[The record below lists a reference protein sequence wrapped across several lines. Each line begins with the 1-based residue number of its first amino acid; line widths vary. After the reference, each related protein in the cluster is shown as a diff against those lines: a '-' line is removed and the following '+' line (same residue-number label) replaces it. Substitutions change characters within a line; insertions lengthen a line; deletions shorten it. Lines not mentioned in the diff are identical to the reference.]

1 MENNCL
7 NCNHPIL
14 ENFCSHCGQKKY
26 KRIDRKYVI
35 DEAQYLMVHTNK
47 GFFYSLKKIIQN
59 PGKTARE
66 FIDGNRV
73 NHYKPI
79 LLAFLLSGIAAF
91 LSFKVLGFNEI
102 MQDYYT
108 QQKLSY
114 TPLTNLMSFVSSYS
128 AAIMVFLIP
137 VISVFTKL
145 LFRKWGQNYY
155 EHVIMNAFF
164 QCYYTIITVVLL
176 YPLLYFFRH
185 DSSVFAYLI
194 GISMFAIPFIMVWFY
209 KGFYHERSLRDIILK
224 VLLFALIGF
233 VGYVITVFAIIIG
246 IVIIQGPEALLQFQ
260 QPK

>member
-35 DEAQYLMVHTNK
+35 DEAQYLLVHTNK
-47 GFFYSLKKIIQN
+47 GFFYSVKKIIQN

-79 LLAFLLSGIAAF
+79 LLAFLLSGISAF
-91 LSFKVLGFNEI
+91 LSYKVLGFNEI
-102 MQDYYT
+102 MQDYYK
-108 QQKLSY
+108 QQELSY
-114 TPLTNLMSFVSSYS
+114 SALTNMMSFVSSYS

-176 YPLLYFFRH
+176 YPFLYIFRH
-185 DSSVFAYLI
+185 DPTAFVFITTLAILV
-194 GISMFAIPFIMVWFY
+194 IPFILVWFY
-209 KGFYHERSLRDIILK
+209 KGFYQERSLNHIILRI
-224 VLLFALIGF
+224 LLLMLMGF
-233 VGYVITVFAIIIG
+233 VVYVIAIFAILIVLIIKY
-246 IVIIQGPEALLQFQ
+246 GPEVLLQFQ
-260 QPK
+260 PSK